1 MGVNT
6 YQSLEAETDSSS
18 FVLLQT
24 VCLGLVWLIAFW
36 GTEIWSCGSSWFP
49 VCSGCRLSTYRGQG
63 PIGGSLNPMS
73 CTGWC
78 PAWLIPELES
88 CPWTILEMVCRSLE
102 SKVEDVRGKNVYM
115 FNMNITYGIW
125 CVAYLACLVYG
136 KLVKW
141 FREMWVSH
149 LVVSWALP
157 VCYDEIKSEMVPVYT
172 EGWGRSCGVFYL
184 QQDLL
189 PPAPRRGGALSF
201 REHALPCRCVHEWQG
216 WSSFRPVLTS
226 SGDFTAPV
234 TIQASYLSLTIPFC
248 SVDEQQ
254 WHLSASTP
262 STVWCRCE

>member
-18 FVLLQT
+18 FMLLQT
-24 VCLGLVWLIAFW
+24 CVFSPSLYVWGWFGWSPCENWNLVLWLLVIPGVFQMN
-36 GTEIWSCGSSWFP
+36 P
-49 VCSGCRLSTYRGQG
+49 RCRLSNYRGQV
-63 PIGGSLNPMS
+63 PIGGSLNPKC
-73 CTGWC
+73 CTEWC
-78 PAWLIPELES
+78 PGSYLES
-88 CPWTILEMVCRSLE
+88 CPWTILEMVCKSLE

-189 PPAPRRGGALSF
+189 PPAAWKALSF
-201 REHALPCRCVHEWQG
+201 MEHPLPYRCLHERQG
-216 WSSFRPVLTS
+216 WSSCRHFSQAVVVL
-226 SGDFTAPV
+226 
-234 TIQASYLSLTIPFC
+234 
-248 SVDEQQ
+248 
-254 WHLSASTP
+254 
-262 STVWCRCE
+262 